1 MNNLD
6 FLEIGTSDFNTCI
19 QTCSDDAFGISVEPL
34 KYYLDRLPN
43 KRNVI
48 KVNAAI
54 SKDDETGSIDVYY
67 IPSDV
72 INANNLQEWFR
83 GCNSVGGYHPLHIKH
98 NVTHLVK
105 TEKVDLIS
113 ISHLLTK
120 HNVVGIK
127 LLKIDTEGYDCYI
140 LQSLIKY
147 LKNKPTEYY
156 PDSIL
161 FESNENTNKSFVQST
176 VQAFQQLNYDVVY
189 STESDTLLRKRMELN
204 SIYK

>member
-1 MNNLD
+1 MNRLDLD
-6 FLEIGTSDFNTCI
+6 FLEIGTSDFETCI
-19 QTCSDDAFGISVEPL
+19 QTCSDDDFGISVEPL

-43 KRNVI
+43 KKNVI

-72 INANNLQEWFR
+72 IADNNLQDWLR
-83 GCNSVGGYHPLHIKH
+83 GCNTVGGYHPLHISYGL
-98 NVTHLVK
+98 THLVK

-113 ISHLLTK
+113 IAELLTRY
-120 HNVVGIK
+120 NVVGIK
-127 LLKIDTEGYDCYI
+127 FLKIDTEGYDCYI

-161 FESNENTNKSFVQST
+161 FESNENTDKSFVQSII
-176 VQAFQQLNYDVVY
+176 QAFQQLNYDVVY
-189 STESDTLLRKRMELN
+189 SAEDNTLLRKN
-204 SIYK
+204 KV